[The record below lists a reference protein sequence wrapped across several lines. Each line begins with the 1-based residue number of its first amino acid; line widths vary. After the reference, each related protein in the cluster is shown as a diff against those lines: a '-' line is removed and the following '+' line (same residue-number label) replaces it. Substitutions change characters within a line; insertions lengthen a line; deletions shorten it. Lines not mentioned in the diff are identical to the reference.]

1 MFNCKKLIVVRLQN
15 FVSCLI
21 KYIKI
26 LTGEK
31 GLMENTSLSLFGE
44 NEFNKDVLSLF
55 YGGRT
60 LVLDDEIT
68 PDILQDIVIHIL
80 QWNKDD
86 KDIPCDKREKIK
98 LLIDSDG
105 GSAISA
111 INLIDVIENSKTP
124 VIGIAF
130 SVAASA
136 ASSILIACK
145 ERYGFKHS
153 VVLIHDGSVFV
164 GNSGNKAKQTM
175 AFLDRVDEIN
185 KELILART
193 KITEEEFEANKE
205 KEQYMFANEAKEKGI
220 IDGIIGIDIDLD
232 DIL

>member
-1 MFNCKKLIVVRLQN
+1 MC
-15 FVSCLI
+15 
-21 KYIKI
+21 
-26 LTGEK
+26 
-31 GLMENTSLSLFGE
+31 TSS
-44 NEFNKDVLSLF
+44 
-55 YGGRT
+55 
-60 LVLDDEIT
+60 
-68 PDILQDIVIHIL
+68 
-80 QWNKDD
+80 
-86 KDIPCDKREKIK
+86 
-98 LLIDSDG
+98 
-105 GSAISA
+105 
-111 INLIDVIENSKTP
+111 
-124 VIGIAF
+124 
-130 SVAASA
+130 
-136 ASSILIACK
+136 SSILIACK

-175 AFLDRVDEIN
+175 AFLDTVDEIN